1 MKQSPA
7 ASWLRR
13 FLLFPA
19 TLFPILLM
27 LACWTSFTDPPPI
40 DFFSFWI
47 GAQLV
52 LAGNA
57 AGAYQSQM
65 SGFGL
70 LMPLAYPPPFLLL
83 IAPFGLITFG
93 SAFAV
98 WSIATGGLYLV
109 ATGSPR
115 RAALACPPAAANA
128 LVGQNGFLTA
138 AILVIGLRQLTQ
150 RPWLAG
156 AIFGV
161 MVIKPQLA
169 MLLPLALVAGGH
181 WKALIG
187 AAASAI
193 CLIAL
198 AFFALGSDA
207 YQGFADVLRHY
218 SLLLQNGR
226 WPWNELASSYAFVR
240 WTGAGHGAALSVHIA
255 AALSAALI
263 VWIAW
268 RRDWESKI
276 PVFAAATLLIS
287 PYLFTYDAVMLAA
300 PLVWLITRKPGWA
313 LVVWCLAL
321 VPLLRNVGYP
331 GPNAI
336 PLAVI
341 AALIAMILPD
351 RDGATASTARDPA

>member
-7 ASWLRR
+7 STWVHQ
-13 FLLFPA
+13 FLLLPA
-19 TLFPILLM
+19 TVFPVLLM
-27 LACWTSFTDPPPI
+27 LACWTSFTNPPPI
-40 DFFSFWI
+40 DFFSFWT

-57 AGAYQSQM
+57 AQAYQSQM

-83 IAPFGLITFG
+83 IAPFGLISFG

-98 WSIATGGLYLV
+98 WSIATGGLYLA

-128 LVGQNGFLTA
+128 LVGQNGFLTT
-138 AILVIGLRQLTQ
+138 AILLIGLRQLTQ
-150 RPWLAG
+150 HPWLVG
-156 AIFGV
+156 AIFGL

-187 AAASAI
+187 AAASAS

-198 AFFALGSDA
+198 AFFVFGFGA
-207 YQGFADVLRHY
+207 YQGFADVLLRY
-218 SLLLQNGR
+218 SSLLQDGR
-226 WPWNELASSYAFVR
+226 WPWNELASSYALVR
-240 WTGAGHGAALSVHIA
+240 WSGAGHGVALSVHIGIA
-255 AALSAALI
+255 SIAALI
-263 VWIAW
+263 VWTAW
-268 RRDWESKI
+268 RNDWACKV

-287 PYLFTYDAVMLAA
+287 PYLFTYDAVLLAA
-300 PLVWLITRKPGWA
+300 PLAWLTMRKPGWA
-313 LVVWCLAL
+313 MVVWCLAL

-341 AALIAMILPD
+341 AALVAMILPD
-351 RDGATASTARDPA
+351 RDGATAGTASDPV